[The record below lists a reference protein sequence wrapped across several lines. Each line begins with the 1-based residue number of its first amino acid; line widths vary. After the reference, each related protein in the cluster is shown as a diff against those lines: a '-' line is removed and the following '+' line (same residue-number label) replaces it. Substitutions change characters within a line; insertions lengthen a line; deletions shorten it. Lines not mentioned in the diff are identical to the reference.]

1 MSISRVTRRFGAV
14 GTAITSFEKRLN
26 RFGFRPKGNQRA
38 EIPALSQTIRRN
50 PERVRERASRCLGR
64 FCPRS
69 QDFRDTPG
77 LSDAAP
83 GHMRLARIKN
93 FADRSNAVIAQ
104 VHRERFKKFSSGRT
118 IMRINFQP
126 SVDEGPDQPGPNRT
140 LMISAVARSEIAT
153 VNWFIIWIVG
163 RERAQANWRHQFF
176 LDDL

>member
-83 GHMRLARIKN
+83 CHMRLARIKN
-93 FADRSNAVIAQ
+93 FADRSNAVVAQ
-104 VHRERFKKFSSGRT
+104 MDRESFKKFARSRA
-118 IMRINFQP
+118 IVRMHFEPRVNKWAN
-126 SVDEGPDQPGPNRT
+126 EPGPNRA
-140 LMISAVARSEIAT
+140 LVICAVA
-153 VNWFIIWIVG
+153 
-163 RERAQANWRHQFF
+163 
-176 LDDL
+176 